1 MSLFWYPELN
11 EKYMFEE
18 APDKGM
24 LLTSYINYF
33 LARLQ
38 SMFIYDGLP
47 DTIPQ
52 KWLENY
58 LLVNGSCVWLK
69 NGEDL
74 IVTRAGIGGEPDVYY
89 IPTKCI
95 VDNPYALQSTNRTY
109 TRDVDCVLMVNDT
122 YAQGLLPMLKKYCSM
137 LVENNIT
144 MNIADIT
151 ARASFILSAADD
163 TTKANA
169 ELWLKR
175 LIEGRLGIIGESPFL
190 VGNQDNALT
199 VNNMSGA
206 STMLTDLIEY
216 EQYIK
221 ASLYNELGLQS
232 NYNMKREAINSNESQ
247 LNEDMLHPLIDT
259 MLRERQEG
267 LERVNAMF
275 GTNITVRFN
284 SAWEI
289 NEREEEAAIEQIEAT
304 AEATENAA
312 DQTDE
317 VTDNDTEIPADDNTD
332 DNGVDNSNDAEPD
345 DAEGIEEAEPV
356 EVTITEEAIEE
367 IAEAVAEKLEDE
379 DNETDKTAE

>member
-58 LLVNGSCVWLK
+58 LLVNGSCVWVK